1 MTAPPALHRPA
12 DLAEAVSLLADPS
25 RTRVPLAG
33 ATWVMRDPIRQ
44 ECTPDGYVAVAGLPE
59 LRMLETRPDEYR
71 FGAGLTHAEL
81 AAATAGYLDLRVLHQ
96 AAALSA
102 NPAVRH
108 LATVGGNLCT
118 AGFPAADLVPA
129 LLSLDAR
136 VTLVDATGQREL
148 PVAEYLSAR
157 SMTAPALLTE
167 VRVPRRQQLSG
178 HARLPLR
185 RAGDYP
191 VAIASL
197 VVIPADEGTV
207 REARVAVGSVE
218 PTPRRWTEV
227 EALLRGGPVEPAA
240 AAEAARRCAQTLR
253 GRDGVEAPGWYR
265 ERVVPVLLR
274 RAMTTAL
281 ARST

>member
-1 MTAPPALHRPA
+1 M
-12 DLAEAVSLLADPS
+12 
-25 RTRVPLAG
+25 G
-33 ATWVMRDPIRQ
+33 
-44 ECTPDGYVAVAGLPE
+44 VAALPE
-59 LRMLETRPDEYR
+59 LRILDARPDEYR
-71 FGAGLTHAEL
+71 FGAALTHAEL
-81 AAATAGYLDLRVLHQ
+81 ATGTAGDLDLRVLHQ

-102 NPAVRH
+102 NPAVRQ

-118 AGFPAADLVPA
+118 ADFPAADLVPA

-136 VTLVDATGQREL
+136 VTLVEATGQREL
-148 PVAEYLSAR
+148 PLAEYLSAR
-157 SMTAPALLTE
+157 PMTPPALLTE
-167 VRVPRRQQLSG
+167 VTVPRRQQLSG

-191 VAIASL
+191 VAIVSL
-197 VVIPADEGTV
+197 VVIPEDGGTV

-227 EALLRGGPVEPAA
+227 EALLRGGPMEPAA

-253 GRDGVEAPGWYR
+253 GRDGVEAPAWYR
-265 ERVVPVLLR
+265 EWVVPVLLR

-281 ARST
+281 TRST